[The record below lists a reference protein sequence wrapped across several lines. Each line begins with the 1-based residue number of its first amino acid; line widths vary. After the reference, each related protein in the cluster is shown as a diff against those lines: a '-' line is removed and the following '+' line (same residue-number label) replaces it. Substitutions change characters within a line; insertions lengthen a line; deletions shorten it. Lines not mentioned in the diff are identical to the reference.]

1 MAKKSTIKLL
11 LINESENESERLIS
25 LFRDAGRVARATRAQ
40 SAEELFH
47 MLEQESWDLLIAN
60 DKHPEIVV
68 DQCLELLKKK
78 SYRHSIHRYPRWR
91 CQCGPRCRCL

>member
-40 SAEELFH
+40 SAEELFF
-47 MLEQESWDLLIAN
+47 MLEQEAGI
-60 DKHPEIVV
+60 
-68 DQCLELLKKK
+68 
-78 SYRHSIHRYPRWR
+78 Y
-91 CQCGPRCRCL
+91 